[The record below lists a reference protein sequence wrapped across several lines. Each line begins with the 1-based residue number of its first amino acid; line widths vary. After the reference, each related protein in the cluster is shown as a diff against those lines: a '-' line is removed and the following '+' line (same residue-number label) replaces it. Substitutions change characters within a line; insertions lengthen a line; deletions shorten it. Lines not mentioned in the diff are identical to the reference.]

1 MPDRRRARALA
12 SGLVLAL
19 FVIGF
24 SLDYTVKRGDT
35 LSKIAKENVVSLA
48 ELIAANGITN
58 PDLIYPGQVLVIPGQ
73 EPAEQPA
80 QESPEIIHVVKS
92 GETLSRIAGHY
103 GVTATAIAQAN
114 SITNVNLIRSGQKLV
129 IPGTSGSG
137 SGGGSSGPDPKVR
150 TDRHHIVKSGET
162 LASIAAKYSG
172 VSADQIASANGV
184 VNGIIYSGTRL
195 FLDGPVYEGF
205 KGSRTTYTVKSGDRL
220 IDIARAHDV
229 TTASIIELN
238 NISNPNLIRVGQEL
252 IIVSSGW
259 TCPVSGST
267 FFNDW
272 GFPRAG
278 GRYHEGND
286 LFAKMGTPVR
296 APVSGTVKQVTG
308 TIGGKQVN
316 LTGDDGVMYLGS
328 HLSDFGK
335 SGRVN
340 AGDVIGYVGNTGN
353 AAGASPHLH
362 FGMYLGGIVINPY
375 PTLITHGC

>member
-1 MPDRRRARALA
+1 MPDRRRARAVA
-12 SGLVLAL
+12 AGLVLAL
-19 FVIGF
+19 FVAGF
-24 SLDYTVKRGDT
+24 SLDYSVKKGDT
-35 LSKIAKENVVSLA
+35 LSKIAKDHGVSLA

-58 PDLIYPGQVLVIPGQ
+58 PDLIYPGQVLVIPGH

-80 QESPEIIHVVKS
+80 KESPEIVHVVKS
-92 GETLSRIAGHY
+92 GETLSKIAGNY
-103 GVTATAIAQAN
+103 AVSASAIAKAN
-114 SITNVNLIRSGQKLV
+114 DITNVNLIRVGQKLV
-129 IPGTSGSG
+129 IPGASG
-137 SGGGSSGPDPKVR
+137 SGGGSSAPDPNVR

-172 VSADQIASANGV
+172 VSADGIARANGV
-184 VNGIIYSGTRL
+184 VNGIVYSGTRL
-195 FLDGPVYEGF
+195 FLDGPVYQGTQ
-205 KGSRTTYTVKSGDRL
+205 GSRTTYTVKSGDRL
-220 IDIARAHDV
+220 VDIAKTHKV
-229 TTASIIELN
+229 TTSSIIELN
-238 NISNPNLIRVGQEL
+238 NITNPNLIRVGQEL
-252 IIVSSGW
+252 VIMTSGW

-278 GRYHEGND
+278 ARYHEGND

-296 APVSGTVKQVTG
+296 APVSGTVKQVIG

-316 LTGDDGVMYLGS
+316 LSGDDGVMYLGS

-335 SGRVN
+335 SGRVS

-353 AAGASPHLH
+353 AAGSSPHLH
-362 FGMYLGGIVINPY
+362 FGMYVSGVVINPY